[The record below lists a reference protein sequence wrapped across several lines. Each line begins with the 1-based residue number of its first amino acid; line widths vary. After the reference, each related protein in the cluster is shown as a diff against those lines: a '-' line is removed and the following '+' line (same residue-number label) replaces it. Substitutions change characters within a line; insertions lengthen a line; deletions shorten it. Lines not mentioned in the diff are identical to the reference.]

1 MTDHRQQQENEEQHL
16 ALTYEVLDRVSAN
29 TATTEDVLFLQ
40 HELKLPTR
48 KGHEHENQR
57 N

>member
-1 MTDHRQQQENEEQHL
+1 MAGMNDSDHRQQQETEEERL

-40 HELKLPTR
+40 RELKLPTR
-48 KGHEHENQR
+48 KDHHG
-57 N
+57 